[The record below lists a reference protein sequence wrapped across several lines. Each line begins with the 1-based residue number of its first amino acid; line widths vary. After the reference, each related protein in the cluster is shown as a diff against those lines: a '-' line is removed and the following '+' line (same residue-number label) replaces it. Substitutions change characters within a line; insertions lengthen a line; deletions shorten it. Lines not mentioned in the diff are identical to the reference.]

1 MRSSTQVCVVGI
13 VLLLAAC
20 ASAPPAPAAKT
31 DPAVAE
37 KEVTQR
43 VNLLLT
49 RYASNDQVGVIAML
63 DPGKFTL
70 LGTNLGEGAH
80 SASELREFMDRDF
93 GQWKTVAITNLRD
106 MDMRVDGSMA
116 TAFFTV
122 SFAAGGGPAVPV
134 KLFTTWHKINGE
146 WMVTQSAS
154 ALPPQG

>member
-1 MRSSTQVCVVGI
+1 MRSLTQVCVVGA
-13 VLLLAAC
+13 VLLLSAC
-20 ASAPPAPAAKT
+20 ASAPPAARSDPAAS
-31 DPAVAE
+31 E
-37 KEVTQR
+37 KELTQR

-93 GQWKTVAITNLRD
+93 AQWKKVEITNVRD
-106 MDMRVDGSMA
+106 MDMRVDGLLA

-122 SFAAGGGPAVPV
+122 SFAAGGGPAMPV